1 MIAPPGA
8 RTNSRSWTA
17 IDIDPKSG
25 RRAAPGQPDSLHV
38 WAFRDRPIY
47 VYAGDD
53 QPGDINGDAYGEFRG
68 EREGY
73 NAFWL
78 RDDYFGRG
86 G

>member
-1 MIAPPGA
+1 VSH
-8 RTNSRSWTA
+8 SRSWSV
-17 IDIDPKSG
+17 ISIDPMSG
-25 RRAAPGQPDSLHV
+25 RRARADDAKSLRV
-38 WAFRDRPIY
+38 WAYRDRPVY
-47 VYAGDD
+47 VYAGDA
-53 QPGDINGDAYGEFRG
+53 QPGDVNGDAYGEFRG